1 MALVEWYPRLWD
13 WAAQD
18 GSPWAL
24 AVAGL
29 VSVFSLMVPAMVFVY
44 GVALAKLLGH
54 GAALG
59 FRRWSSR
66 SAH

>member
-13 WAAQD
+13 WAAAD
-18 GSPWAL
+18 GSPTAL

-44 GVALAKLLGH
+44 GVALVRLLGH

-59 FRRWSSR
+59 YRRWSSR